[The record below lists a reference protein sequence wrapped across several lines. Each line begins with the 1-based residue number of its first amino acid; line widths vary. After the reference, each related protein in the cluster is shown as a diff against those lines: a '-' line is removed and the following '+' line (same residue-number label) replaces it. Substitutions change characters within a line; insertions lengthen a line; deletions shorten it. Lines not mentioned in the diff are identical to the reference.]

1 LDNLKLNFPEFNYE
15 IEETINV
22 VKRIQLNNEL
32 NLKKDTYVYLFLVDK
47 KANVIN
53 KNLKKEY
60 YDKKNDLLVSY
71 GYDSVDDAKEAAEK
85 LLKTE
90 EKLPNNKYFVI
101 STSQFINALV
111 FKTLDKLN
119 L

>member
-1 LDNLKLNFPEFNYE
+1 MYE
-15 IEETINV
+15 LEQTINV

-32 NLKKDTYVYLFLVDK
+32 YLKKDTYVYLFLVDK
-47 KANVIN
+47 KANVNN

-71 GYDSVDDAKEAAEK
+71 GHNTVDDAKEAAEK

-90 EKLPNNKYFVI
+90 EKLLNNKYFVI

>member
-1 LDNLKLNFPEFNYE
+1 MLLMK
-15 IEETINV
+15 T
-22 VKRIQLNNEL
+22 
-32 NLKKDTYVYLFLVDK
+32 LKKNITT
-47 KANVIN
+47 
-53 KNLKKEY
+53 
-60 YDKKNDLLVSY
+60 KKNDLLVSY
-71 GYDSVDDAKEAAEK
+71 GYDSFNNAKEAAEK

-90 EKLPNNKYFVI
+90 EKLLNNKYFVI

>member
-1 LDNLKLNFPEFNYE
+1 MDNLKLNFPEFNDE
-15 IEETINV
+15 LEETINV
-22 VKRIQLNNEL
+22 VKRVQLSNEL
-32 NLKKDTYVYLFLVDK
+32 NLKKNTYEYILLVDK
-47 KANVIN
+47 KVNVIN
-53 KNLKKEY
+53 ENFKKEY

-71 GYDSVDDAKEAAEK
+71 GYDSFNNAKEAAEK

-90 EKLPNNKYFVI
+90 EKLLNNKYFVI

>member
-1 LDNLKLNFPEFNYE
+1 MERLIHPNL
-15 IEETINV
+15 
-22 VKRIQLNNEL
+22 
-32 NLKKDTYVYLFLVDK
+32 LKHNSQTDERFSDK

-71 GYDSVDDAKEAAEK
+71 GYYSVDDAKEGAEK

-90 EKLPNNKYFVI
+90 EKLLNNKYFVI